1 MRYESPHRARTRS
14 TSASKR
20 CFRFPDST
28 GSPARGRRSEGLR
41 AIRSTCR
48 NNYHRLP
55 RLSGGK
61 VFSSPW
67 RRHRPALRV
76 RHFGIQPGHD
86 DEKHAEF
93 VTASPEKCR
102 GSRLL
107 RAEGT
112 TPTEIPP
119 RLASHMWYL
128 WPSTLTIPLR
138 VTDSRRSYICRR
150 GQPRCC
156 AKAVAE
162 APTRCSRGLG
172 QGDSESV
179 VAGAAALGADF

>member
-28 GSPARGRRSEGLR
+28 GAPARGRRSEGLR

-48 NNYHRLP
+48 KNYHRLP
-55 RLSGGK
+55 SLSGATSLAAPGAGIG
-61 VFSSPW
+61 
-67 RRHRPALRV
+67 PALRV

-86 DEKHAEF
+86 DEKHAES
-93 VTASPEKCR
+93 VTASPEKGR

-119 RLASHMWYL
+119 RLASHMGYL

-150 GQPRCC
+150 GEPRCC

-162 APTRCSRGLG
+162 APGRCSRGLG